1 MRKNF
6 VLALAGIG
14 IGGIGFGLV
23 TPVTVMLLE
32 LNHTPSFITGST
44 AMAGYLSIFVFSRL
58 TGRLIDRYNVK
69 NILTAGLLIWMLS
82 ALGHIFWR
90 IYPLLYLVKIIMG
103 IGGTFIF
110 VSTEVMINYYSDDTN
125 RGKNIGLYVVIL
137 SIGIAI
143 GSMLIWTIKLGNW
156 VPFVIGSSIV
166 LIVFIVQW
174 VFMDEINLKGK
185 DEKML
190 KMPIAKMPLMSLLS
204 ASIYGLFE
212 SSVIVVLPLY
222 GLRNYFTSDQVSY
235 FIASFVVGG
244 IVILYIVGHAADK
257 ISKYKLLLIIST
269 LLGFL
274 FLLPVFAEEFVFL
287 LIIFFLIGGFVPA
300 FYTVGLNYTIE
311 QVEKKYMTQAN
322 GYFVMMYGAG
332 TILGPLIGTSL
343 IDFNKQYG
351 FWIFASA
358 LSFFFYLLFK
368 FYHNANS
375 K

>member
-6 VLALAGIG
+6 ILALVGIG

-32 LNHTPSFITGST
+32 LSHAPSFITGST
-44 AMAGYLSIFVFSRL
+44 AMAGYLSIFIFSRF
-58 TGRLIDRYNVK
+58 TGRLIDKYNVK
-69 NILTAGLLIWMLS
+69 NILTAGLLIWILS

-90 IYPLLYLVKIIMG
+90 VYSLLYIVKIIMG

-137 SIGIAI
+137 SVGIAI

-156 VPFVIGSSIV
+156 VPFVIGSAIV
-166 LIVFIVQW
+166 LIVFIVQSL
-174 VFMDEINLKGK
+174 FMDEINLKNK
-185 DEKML
+185 NEKME

-235 FIASFVVGG
+235 FIASFVFGG
-244 IVILYIVGHAADK
+244 IVILYIVGHVADK
-257 ISKYKLLLIIST
+257 ISKYKLLLIISI

-274 FLLPVFAEEFVFL
+274 FLLPAFTEEFVFL
-287 LIIFFLIGGFVPA
+287 LVVFFLIGGFVPA

-343 IDFNKQYG
+343 IDLNKQYG

-358 LSFFFYLLFK
+358 LSLFFYLLFK
-368 FYHNANS
+368 FYHNVNS
-375 K
+375 R

>member
-6 VLALAGIG
+6 ILALAGIG

-32 LNHTPSFITGST
+32 LSHAPSFITGST
-44 AMAGYLSIFVFSRL
+44 AMAGYLSIFIFSRF
-58 TGRLIDRYNVK
+58 TGRLIDKYNVK
-69 NILTAGLLIWMLS
+69 KILAAGLLIWMLS

-90 IYPLLYLVKIIMG
+90 IYPLLYFVKIIMG

-110 VSTEVMINYYSDDTN
+110 VSTEVMINYYSNDSN

-137 SIGIAI
+137 SIGIAV

-166 LIVFIVQW
+166 LFVFIVQSL
-174 VFMDEINLKGK
+174 FMDEINLNVKN
-185 DEKML
+185 EKTE
-190 KMPIAKMPLMSLLS
+190 KMPIAKMPLMSLLA

-222 GLRNYFTSDQVSY
+222 GLRNLFTSDQVSS
-235 FIASFVVGG
+235 FIASFVIGG
-244 IVILYIVGHAADK
+244 IVILYIVGHFADR

-274 FLLPVFAEEFVFL
+274 FILPTLAQGFVFL
-287 LIIFFLIGGFVPA
+287 MAVFFLIGGFVPA

-311 QVEKKYMTQAN
+311 KVENKYMAQAN

-332 TILGPLIGTSL
+332 TLLGPMIGAML
-343 IDFNKQYG
+343 IDFNKQYA

-358 LSFFFYLLFK
+358 MCIFFYLIFK
-368 FYHNANS
+368 FYHNE
-375 K
+375 KTR